1 MTAERIQAATHSEDA
16 DRRRRPTLADVAR
29 LASVDVSLVSR
40 VLRDD
45 PKGFASEDTRARIK
59 HAAKTLG
66 YRANASARGLRNS
79 KTKTFGLLLPG
90 FTSPVYSSIAQGVE
104 QQAKKRGYGLV
115 LGTHAAGD
123 PHETITDMLMH
134 GRVDAMM
141 VASGQI
147 EDESLRELVE
157 RAPRSVVLV
166 NRQVRGVSASVVLRD
181 SDAAALAVSHLF
193 ELRHRSVCG
202 IFGSHTLDT
211 MVRRRSGFLAA
222 CEKQAITGTTIE
234 VRDRD
239 YAAGY
244 EGALRALR
252 HSSAPT
258 ALIAGTFPMGVGAL
272 AAVRDAGII
281 VPDDVSVLALHT
293 DQLADFLSPRLS
305 TVSLP
310 TWQLGAEAV
319 ELATVLAEGG
329 TPRRIVVPDPPRLL
343 LRDSTAAARVH

>member
-1 MTAERIQAATHSEDA
+1 
-16 DRRRRPTLADVAR
+16 

-45 PKGFASEDTRARIK
+45 PKGFASADTRARIK
-59 HAAKTLG
+59 QAALTLG

-79 KTKTFGLLLPG
+79 KTRTFGLLLPG

-104 QQAKKRGYGLV
+104 QQAQRRGYGLV

-166 NRQVRGVSASVVLRD
+166 NRQVRGVSASVILRD
-181 SDAAALAVSHLF
+181 SDASALAVNHLF
-193 ELRHRSVCG
+193 ELHHRSICG

-211 MVRRRSGFLAA
+211 MVRRKNGFLAA
-222 CEKQAITGTTIE
+222 CKKHSIAGTTIE

-244 EGALRALR
+244 EATVRALR

-258 ALIAGTFPMGVGAL
+258 ALVAGTFPMGVGAL
-272 AAVRDAGII
+272 AATRDAGIV
-281 VPDDVSVLALHT
+281 VPDDISVLALHT
-293 DQLADFLSPRLS
+293 DRLADFLSPRLS
-305 TVSLP
+305 TVALP
-310 TWQLGAEAV
+310 TQQLGAEAV
-319 ELATVLAEGG
+319 ELAIVLAEGG
-329 TPRRIVVPDPPRLL
+329 TPRRIVVPHPPKLL
-343 LRDSTAAARVH
+343 LRDSTAAAHVH